1 MKRFL
6 KRFIAPLILCA
17 VGFLL
22 AYGAKYLPSEPAL
35 LGQIVGAV
43 FFLLVVPLFTFFL
56 IWAIWAGLRDIWI
69 TRVRGEAR
77 PTAEEVRMKRVLS
90 GAPGQ
95 MRKLSGGARFGSF
108 LLRLLSWIL
117 LFGGAFLNWVGT
129 GDAPVTL
136 PLPEPLLIACGTAAM
151 IGGAFLRMFASP
163 NRYDGGASGVRA
175 LDCPKTLG
183 IRELWRSFAATDT
196 VLGRPYVSRVR
207 FTPGDSIVFGPG
219 ETGEFLYIRKNRAG
233 DRLYL
238 IRSGAA
244 SLIVSPKESRPGRT
258 YDTDLETLCLYLYSI
273 LEEAVQNP

>member
-95 MRKLSGGARFGSF
+95 MRKLSGGARFGNF

-129 GDAPVTL
+129 GDAVLTL
-136 PLPEPLLIACGTAAM
+136 PLPADGKVFLGAACSQSPLDMKKTESGYRIALPETCDP
-151 IGGAFLRMFASP
+151 I
-163 NRYDGGASGVRA
+163 
-175 LDCPKTLG
+175 
-183 IRELWRSFAATDT
+183 DT
-196 VLGRPYVSRVR
+196 V
-207 FTPGDSIVFGPG
+207 
-219 ETGEFLYIRKNRAG
+219 IRLTAG
-233 DRLYL
+233 L
-238 IRSGAA
+238 
-244 SLIVSPKESRPGRT
+244 PE
-258 YDTDLETLCLYLYSI
+258 
-273 LEEAVQNP
+273 

>member
-6 KRFIAPLILCA
+6 KRFIAPIILCA
-17 VGFLL
+17 IGFLL
-22 AYGAKYLPSEPAL
+22 AYGAKYLPEEPVL

-77 PTAEEVRMKRVLS
+77 PSAEEVRMKRVLC

-95 MRKLSGGARFGSF
+95 FRRMPGGAKFGNF

-129 GDAPVTL
+129 GDAVLTL
-136 PLPEPLLIACGTAAM
+136 PLPETLCVACGTAAM

-183 IRELWRSFAATDT
+183 IHELWRSFAATDT

-207 FTPGDSIVFGPG
+207 FAPGDSIVFGPG
-219 ETGEFLYIRKNRAG
+219 ETGEFLYIRKNRAQN
-233 DRLYL
+233 RLYL
-238 IRSGAA
+238 IRSGAP

-258 YDTDLETLCLYLYSI
+258 YDTDLDTLCLYLYSI
-273 LEEAVQNP
+273 LEEAAANP

>member
-129 GDAPVTL
+129 GDALVTL
-136 PLPEPLLIACGTAAM
+136 PLPAPLCVACGTAAL
-151 IGGAFLRMFASP
+151 IAGAFLRMFVSP
-163 NRYDGGASGVRA
+163 NRYDGGAAGVRA

-183 IRELWRSFAATDT
+183 IHELWRSFAATDT
-196 VLGRPYVSRVR
+196 VLGRPYVSRIR
-207 FTPGDSIVFGPG
+207 FVPGDCIVFGPG

-233 DRLYL
+233 NRLYL

-244 SLIVSPKESRPGRT
+244 SLIVSPKESRPGNA
-258 YDTDLETLCLYLYSI
+258 YDTDLDSLCLYLYSL
-273 LEEAVQNP
+273 LEEAAANP